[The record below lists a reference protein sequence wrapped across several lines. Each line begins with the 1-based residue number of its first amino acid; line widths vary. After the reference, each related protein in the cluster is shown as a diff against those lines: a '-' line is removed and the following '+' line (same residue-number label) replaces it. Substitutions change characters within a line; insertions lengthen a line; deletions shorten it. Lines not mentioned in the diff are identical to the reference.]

1 MRMVIGLGH
10 VKRKDGDGLDD
21 AEYLYATLFSTH
33 GATASNAAI
42 WYLIRDDDRDVTHF
56 LEFMT
61 VACNDEVAYTCAS
74 ILEDTVEMP
83 VLQMSTLERLFGEG
97 YGNVADT
104 GSD

>member
-1 MRMVIGLGH
+1 MRTVTGLE
-10 VKRKDGDGLDD
+10 RENPDGLDD

-33 GATASNAAI
+33 GSGASNAAI

-74 ILEDTVEMP
+74 ILEDDELMP
-83 VLQMSTLERLFGEG
+83 VLQLSTLDRLFGEG
-97 YGNVADT
+97 YGHGADT